1 MAARAVAVAVA
12 VAAPSV
18 AAAVVLAALAALVLQ
33 PTWCGVVVDKAVT
46 VTGQPSSRISRIGNH
61 DDREENEDDK
71 EDTTNIF
78 VE

>member
-1 MAARAVAVAVA
+1 MGEEVAERAVAVA

-18 AAAVVLAALAALVLQ
+18 AAAVVAVLAGLFLQ

-46 VTGQPSSRISRIGNH
+46 VTGQPSSRSKNH
-61 DDREENEDDK
+61 EDREENEDDK
-71 EDTTNIF
+71 EDPTNI

>member
-1 MAARAVAVAVA
+1 MGEDVAERAVAVA

-18 AAAVVLAALAALVLQ
+18 AAAVVLAALAGLFLQ

-46 VTGQPSSRISRIGNH
+46 VIGQPRSRSRNH

-71 EDTTNIF
+71 EETTNI